1 MDEVERIIEEIKR
14 VAELRFSI
22 MLEPDDEEE
31 EIPHPWLS
39 IALHA
44 QDPLFWEY
52 KDLILSDSDVYDIKE
67 KVAEKY
73 GWKRWQPANED
84 EAMLY
89 ACMHYYDCLSG
100 VNPLSGVFVKDGKYV
115 LFYEKFCMLE
125 NLHALIFD
133 EKDFKELL
141 EDHRKYLEEDI
152 RKGRAE
158 YLACVSC
165 AILKR

>member
-1 MDEVERIIEEIKR
+1 
-14 VAELRFSI
+14 
-22 MLEPDDEEE
+22 ML
-31 EIPHPWLS
+31 S
-39 IALHA
+39 
-44 QDPLFWEY
+44 
-52 KDLILSDSDVYDIKE
+52 
-67 KVAEKY
+67 
-73 GWKRWQPANED
+73 RWQTGRRRVISPPTSLQSYMED

-100 VNPLSGVFVKDGKYV
+100 VNPLTGVFVKDGKYV